1 MNTDHLRHFDATV
14 RRGSFA
20 AAARE
25 AGVDPSSVSRAVAQL
40 EADLGTR
47 LLVRNTRRMRLTDA
61 GERFHA
67 SIAPL
72 LDGLSEAVA
81 ALQPG
86 RLSGTIRLT
95 ASSAFAQTVLVPQ
108 LAAFQRSHP
117 DIRIHLL
124 ATDRRVDMVEDRID
138 IALRHGRL
146 EDSAQHRRK
155 LMGARYGLYAR
166 PGVFAARDPAELHD
180 MPQLLFDLPVLRDG
194 WQLSDGRQKRS
205 VTPAPA
211 LLSDNAASLLR
222 ACEAGM
228 GVAALADWTARDA
241 VAAGRLARLLPEWEV
256 RVPDASIWMLTPT
269 TRHRPA
275 RVQALMDHL
284 ISQHGTAAPK

>member
-25 AGVDPSSVSRAVAQL
+25 AGLDPSSVSRAVAQL
-40 EADLGTR
+40 ESDLGTR

-86 RLSGTIRLT
+86 QLSGTIRLT
-95 ASSAFAQTVLVPQ
+95 ASSTFSQLVLVPL
-108 LAAFQRSHP
+108 LAEFRQSHP

-124 ATDRRVDMVEDRID
+124 ATDRRVDMVENRID

-146 EDSAQHRRK
+146 EDSTLQCRK
-155 LMGARYGLYAR
+155 VMAVGYRLYTR
-166 PGVFAARDPAELHD
+166 PGAFGAERPEALADLPH
-180 MPQLLFDLPVLRDG
+180 LLFDLPGWRDG
-194 WQLSDGRQKRS
+194 WRLSDGARTAE
-205 VTPAPA
+205 VPARAA
-211 LLSDNAASLLR
+211 LMSDNAASLLR

-241 VAAGRLARLLPEWEV
+241 LAAGRLERLLPGWEV
-256 RVPDASIWMLTPT
+256 AAPDASLWMLTPT

-284 ISQHGTAAPK
+284 LSGLASATA